1 MTKLIRIG
9 TRESKLA
16 LWQAMQVQ
24 QSLNEDAGCE
34 TLLELIKSDGDINLI
49 KPLYELGVQ
58 GIFTK
63 ALDIALLEN
72 RIDIAV
78 HSYKDVPVRLPEG
91 LTIAAVLK
99 RGNPF
104 DMLVCRNEQTLTE
117 VVEGSSLT
125 IASSSIR

>member
-1 MTKLIRIG
+1 MAKLIRIG

-16 LWQAMQVQ
+16 LWQAREVQ
-24 QSLNEDAGCE
+24 RLLEDNRTCE
-34 TLLELIKSDGDINLI
+34 TILELIKSDGDVNLTT
-49 KPLYELGVQ
+49 PLYELGVQ

-63 ALDIALLEN
+63 ALDIALLEK

-78 HSYKDVPVRLPEG
+78 HSYKDVPVQLPEG

-104 DMLVCRNEQTLTE
+104 DMLVCKNEHSLKEVLRNA
-117 VVEGSSLT
+117 SLL
-125 IASSSIR
+125 I